1 MAKFR
6 TQIVTQRVDV
16 PVGYEPLHGFAGECP
31 HVNSRTLHKALSD
44 AHQGGLIR
52 AVKLVRCL
60 GDLKTGR
67 VFVHGDDA
75 RAFLAER
82 YAVTEVVPDEQP
94 TEDDTTVVLP
104 PAPAADH
111 GAPLRDEMA
120 SLRIEMARLR
130 QAVADLTAAMQLR
143 AEAEMSLVGG
153 REVCDGEM
161 A

>member
-1 MAKFR
+1 MGKYQ
-6 TQIVTQRVDV
+6 TEIVTRLVDV
-16 PVGYEPLHGFAGECP
+16 PAGFEPLHAFAHEYP
-31 HVNSRTLHKALSD
+31 HVNSRTIHKALSE
-44 AHQGGLIR
+44 AHHDGMIR
-52 AVKLVRCL
+52 AKKLVRCL

-75 RAFLAER
+75 LAFLAER
-82 YAVTEVVPDEQP
+82 YAVSEVVPDEQP
-94 TEDDTTVVLP
+94 TEDDA

-111 GAPLRDEMA
+111 GAPLREEMGA
-120 SLRIEMARLR
+120 LRIEMARLR

-143 AEAEMSLVGG
+143 AEAEMSPVGG